1 MRRRFWLR
9 GPKGS
14 LCTPRDRGGG
24 KGSLSRRDAVA
35 KLPIWG
41 LTCGYFRDLWTEK
54 SKLTSMLVIWSP
66 RGPRVPMAWGG
77 CVGAAGY
84 PMGCQIGRLTRHETP
99 LARPSQATKISKPN
113 RFAYP
118 FRSRPRG
125 VGRPPVLDLPPA
137 KTSSYRDTANLGSGV
152 TPRGGR
158 PRAAGCQSRWAPE
171 VKRPLDIYLQRH
183 SALLPELWLHY
194 SRLSAR

>member
-1 MRRRFWLR
+1 M
-9 GPKGS
+9 
-14 LCTPRDRGGG
+14 
-24 KGSLSRRDAVA
+24 
-35 KLPIWG
+35 PIWG

-54 SKLTSMLVIWSP
+54 SKLASMLVFWSP
-66 RGPRVPMAWGG
+66 RGARVPMAWGG

-125 VGRPPVLDLPPA
+125 VRWAPILNLRPA
-137 KTSSYRDTANLGSGV
+137 KTSSYRDTANLGLGV
-152 TPRGGR
+152 R
-158 PRAAGCQSRWAPE
+158 PRDRVVVIEELGVPSVVSGYCGPTGVAEQCRPSKQHSRN
-171 VKRPLDIYLQRH
+171 
-183 SALLPELWLHY
+183 
-194 SRLSAR
+194 RL

>member
-14 LCTPRDRGGG
+14 LCTPRDRDGG
-24 KGSLSRRDAVA
+24 KGSLSRRDVVA

-54 SKLTSMLVIWSP
+54 SKLASMLVFWSP
-66 RGPRVPMAWGG
+66 RGPRVPMAWDG

-125 VGRPPVLDLPPA
+125 VGRPPILNLRPA
-137 KTSSYRDTANLGSGV
+137 KTSSYRDTANLGFGV
-152 TPRGGR
+152 TPR
-158 PRAAGCQSRWAPE
+158 A
-171 VKRPLDIYLQRH
+171 
-183 SALLPELWLHY
+183 SASHHALHM
-194 SRLSAR
+194 